1 MRESEIPN
9 LIQLYNKCTLCTYL
23 LIKPTNLCF
32 QTCSELI
39 KAGLKLSI
47 ESKRKMS
54 GSDTDIGVK
63 RMKREDSDDDYD
75 SSHTTHTKSDGVRHF

>member
-1 MRESEIPN
+1 M
-9 LIQLYNKCTLCTYL
+9 CTFPL
-23 LIKPTNLCF
+23 

-54 GSDTDIGVK
+54 GSDTDGTMK

-75 SSHTTHTKSDGVRHF
+75 SSHTQSAKNEGVSTLLSAIVFFHVVRQ